1 MREMAGLL
9 GASPSCG
16 PVLRGL
22 PAALEGLGP
31 RRPQAPAHA
40 LAGAAARFRHPGNAA
55 GELCWPPG
63 AGPGG
68 VHPGARKRGGGAAA
82 RILWRELAQDPTRA
96 LRCAAGQGAALA
108 GAVSHRAAVA
118 ARRRPAVPPA
128 RERPG
133 RTVGAHR
140 HLRPGRRAGV
150 GAGAPVPPLAR
161 RVWGRGDPLSRAGG
175 SARPQ
180 RRGLGCVAAPL
191 ARMPR
196 CDRLITGETAD
207 GVSKVQKPN

>member
-68 VHPGARKRGGGAAA
+68 VHPGARKRGGGQQRVYCGESWRRTRRA
-82 RILWRELAQDPTRA
+82 RWGA
-96 LRCAAGQGAALA
+96 LRDKARPSLGPGR
-108 GAVSHRAAVA
+108 GHRAAVA
-118 ARRRPAVPPA
+118 ARRRPAVPP
-128 RERPG
+128 
-133 RTVGAHR
+133 
-140 HLRPGRRAGV
+140 PGRRTGQPSSTLRAPSSGP
-150 GAGAPVPPLAR
+150 GRPVPA
-161 RVWGRGDPLSRAGG
+161 RAG
-175 SARPQ
+175 SSR
-180 RRGLGCVAAPL
+180 
-191 ARMPR
+191 
-196 CDRLITGETAD
+196 
-207 GVSKVQKPN
+207 S

>member
-1 MREMAGLL
+1 MRTGSAW
-9 GASPSCG
+9 AARR
-16 PVLRGL
+16 LRG
-22 PAALEGLGP
+22 PGP
-31 RRPQAPAHA
+31 PSAPAHA

-55 GELCWPPG
+55 GRTLLA
-63 AGPGG
+63 AGGG
-68 VHPGARKRGGGAAA
+68 PRRGTPRRPKTWGGAAA